1 MVGIVPPFEITA
13 NVHIEYIINR
23 RLYALRTLKKSNL
36 TSMQLVQVYCKI
48 VQSVLQYAC
57 PEMKSKRDNE
67 LFCFCSKCTC
77 VDTTYFVPV
86 CTSVYHM
93 EKHKTYSGSKPQIR
107 VCTQELVRNR

>member
-36 TSMQLVQVYCKI
+36 TSMQLVQEECKI
-48 VQSVLQYAC
+48 VRSVLEYTC

-67 LFCFCSKCTC
+67 LFCLCSKCTC
-77 VDTTYFVPV
+77 VDITYFVPV
-86 CTSVYHM
+86 CTSAYNM
-93 EKHKTYSGSKPQIR
+93 EKHKTNNGSKPSIR
-107 VCTQELVRNR
+107 VFLHERMGSR